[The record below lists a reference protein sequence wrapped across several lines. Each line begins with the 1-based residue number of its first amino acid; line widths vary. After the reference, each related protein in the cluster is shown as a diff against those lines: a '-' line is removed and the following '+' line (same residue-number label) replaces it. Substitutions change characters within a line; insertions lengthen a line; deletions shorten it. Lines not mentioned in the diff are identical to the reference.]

1 MIAGSVIAALVA
13 KFTGLP
19 VMEGVP
25 VYTALPV
32 TDSADP
38 DLVLVGHDGRLD
50 SETELSV
57 DYEWANIGGTS
68 RYELGT
74 IPCAVICQSGDD
86 VMQDRFDRAQVLLA
100 AMENALVADLD
111 LSGLV
116 MIAHITSGGPLPL
129 QNEAGSGVLAP
140 FIVTYR
146 AQV

>member
-1 MIAGSVIAALVA
+1 MIAGSVVGALVT
-13 KFTGLP
+13 KFAGLP
-19 VMEGVP
+19 ALTGVP

-32 TDSADP
+32 TDAPDA
-38 DLVLVGHDGRLD
+38 DLVLIGHDGRFD
-50 SETELSV
+50 SETELQV
-57 DYEWANIGGTS
+57 EYEWANIGGTS

-74 IPCAVICQSGDD
+74 VPCAVICQSGDTD
-86 VMQDRFDRAQVLLA
+86 MQARFDRAQVLLA

-140 FIVTYR
+140 FVITYR